1 MSSEWDL
8 TSSPGPGACAAAVS
22 HHCYKPQG
30 PFAFAF
36 IPASS
41 WALVRL
47 CLAPERVEVSRCG
60 EVLFPSPGAPLAA
73 VALSALLG
81 WIPAPT
87 GGSVGDS
94 SPPAPTRLIS

>member
-8 TSSPGPGACAAAVS
+8 TRSPGPGSCAAAVS
-22 HHCYKPQG
+22 HHCYEPQG

-41 WALVRL
+41 WALGSREGRSFSMWRSV
-47 CLAPERVEVSRCG
+47 VSLSRG
-60 EVLFPSPGAPLAA
+60 SPAA
-73 VALSALLG
+73 MALSALLG
-81 WIPAPT
+81 RIRLPA